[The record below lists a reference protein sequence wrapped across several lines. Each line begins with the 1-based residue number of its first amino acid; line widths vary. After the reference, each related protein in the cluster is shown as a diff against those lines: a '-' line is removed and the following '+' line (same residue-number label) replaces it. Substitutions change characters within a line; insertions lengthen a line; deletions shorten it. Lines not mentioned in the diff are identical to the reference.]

1 MKCCTGGRPC
11 ANRAG
16 HRLSWSSQTGMG
28 RVDWRIC
35 IRCIKLRLIEPC
47 RLPGMIRSCGDTDS
61 RTRQL
66 TRPGSSVA
74 SDKHLKSS
82 DASRE
87 RWQRCSS
94 QSDGGGD
101 SSQVY
106 LTVVLR
112 EHPRTPANGAVIAGA
127 KGRLAKV
134 AKCCVH
140 VHLPLFAVQRRSRC
154 SAARGTSPR
163 YLRLGQ
169 LLRVRAPFGEQ
180 RWAASRSAGV

>member
-1 MKCCTGGRPC
+1 MWWLLAIFSGFFLYGIIRPLYTTV
-11 ANRAG
+11 NNY
-16 HRLSWSSQTGMG
+16 
-28 RVDWRIC
+28 VDQY
-35 IRCIKLRLIEPC
+35 
-47 RLPGMIRSCGDTDS
+47 TD
-61 RTRQL
+61 
-66 TRPGSSVA
+66 V
-74 SDKHLKSS
+74 D
-82 DASRE
+82 
-87 RWQRCSS
+87 C
-94 QSDGGGD
+94 DGGGD